1 MRGLRQ
7 SSRRPDQRSIYR
19 SETRW
24 SVRSVRTRVKGSG
37 PAKCQHIAGVPLRP
51 ETAGELY
58 KVYLTKGVFGT
69 TSIEGNTLTEA
80 EVRARLEGRL
90 KLPKS
95 REYLGL
101 EGRQHPGGVRPDSG
115 RRHRGPAA
123 RAEPERIKH
132 FNGLVLRA
140 LEVDAVDPI
149 CDLPSQFS
157 RLCSRTSTSPGYIL
171 SGMATDAPPG

>member
-58 KVYLTKGVFGT
+58 KVYLTKGAFGT

-90 KLPKS
+90 KLHNIL
-95 REYLGL
+95 EACAQIQDDVI
-101 EGRQHPGGVRPDSG
+101 EGRPLELSPSG
-115 RRHRGPAA
+115 SS
-123 RAEPERIKH
+123 ISMD
-132 FNGLVLRA
+132 LSCA
-140 LEVDAVDPI
+140 LWRSTPSIPI

-171 SGMATDAPPG
+171 SGLATDAPPG